1 MNENTFFSLSAQTLQ
16 GALTGNATVQGVL
29 TSPALMQAIL
39 TQGPMIINDYV
50 FSIYENAAEYIFTV
64 RRGSDEQSIILPKAG
79 GVNFET
85 DETLSLEDGILRVN
99 TADEATEN
107 NTLPITSAAVATQI
121 GNIDILLKTI

>member
-16 GALTGNATVQGVL
+16 GTLTGNATVQGVL

-79 GVNFET
+79 GGDGNVSSEQIT
-85 DETLSLEDGILRVN
+85 DIVVLDKADYDALEVKSP
-99 TADEATEN
+99 T
-107 NTLPITSAAVATQI
+107 TQYLI
-121 GNIDILLKTI
+121 RG